1 MQPERFVTCGLVLR
15 ETDTRDADKI
25 LTVLTPDRG
34 KLAVIARGARRKGS
48 RVAAACQL
56 LAYSEMTLYERGQWT
71 MLDAANTIE
80 LFGGLRQ
87 DLTALSLAAYF
98 AELTEAV
105 ADGCGGDVLPLLL
118 NALYALSALRKPPQL
133 VKPAFELR
141 LMALSG
147 FEPLADGCAVC
158 GRPEPEKPVLDA
170 VHGVVCCA
178 ACREKGGLAMPL
190 SPAALAALRHVLY
203 CPDKKL
209 YSFTLDT
216 PALRQLGQAA
226 EVYVAAQLER
236 SFRTLD
242 YYKSILPQEEPT
254 YD

>member
-87 DLTALSLAAYF
+87 DLT
-98 AELTEAV
+98 
-105 ADGCGGDVLPLLL
+105 CLL
-118 NALYALSALRKPPQL
+118 YT
-133 VKPAFELR
+133 
-141 LMALSG
+141 
-147 FEPLADGCAVC
+147 
-158 GRPEPEKPVLDA
+158 
-170 VHGVVCCA
+170 
-178 ACREKGGLAMPL
+178 
-190 SPAALAALRHVLY
+190 SPSPR
-203 CPDKKL
+203 D
-209 YSFTLDT
+209 S
-216 PALRQLGQAA
+216 
-226 EVYVAAQLER
+226 
-236 SFRTLD
+236 
-242 YYKSILPQEEPT
+242 
-254 YD
+254 